1 MNIHVTDV
9 EPVIEL
15 ETTTA
20 TETAADDSAWAFE
33 LGDPVSAD
41 LGPNGY
47 VVQRLETLE
56 RDRRYLLG
64 DKTGKPYPRHAWY
77 RASQLRYRDPETSEI
92 FEAGFERW
100 NLRVGAMA
108 KAHRYEA
115 YMETVGDAADQLRA
129 FLASAKLVTECRGV
143 GLPEEDADTVHRLM
157 TEAVGVLAEMQEA
170 LKVAYG

>member
-1 MNIHVTDV
+1 MNIHVTNA
-9 EPVIEL
+9 EPVAEL
-15 ETTTA
+15 ETNTT
-20 TETAADDSAWAFE
+20 TEIAADDSAWAFD

-64 DKTGKPYPRHAWY
+64 DKAGKPFPRHVWY
-77 RASQLRYRDPETSEI
+77 RASQLRYRDPETSAI

-108 KAHRYEA
+108 KASRYET
-115 YMETVGDAADQLRA
+115 YIEEIDGKADKLRA
-129 FLASAKLVTECRGV
+129 FLASAKLVTECRAV
-143 GLPEEDADTVHRLM
+143 GLPEEDADTVEHLL
-157 TEAVGVLAEMQEA
+157 TEAVRVLADMEDA
-170 LKVAYG
+170 VRRAYG